1 MQAGFSLWVQ
11 IAVMTIVPSHVGRQE
26 QAAHRGAPKVA
37 AGARR
42 KGASCTAH
50 LHWRRDGTRR
60 GSRNQ
65 VAEDQGRVF
74 RSGKAS

>member
-11 IAVMTIVPSHVGRQE
+11 IAVMTTCLRTW
-26 QAAHRGAPKVA
+26 
-37 AGARR
+37 AGKKRLRTEERR
-42 KGASCTAH
+42 KWRLEGAKELAALRTYVQ
-50 LHWRRDGTRR
+50 WRRDGTRR

-65 VAEDQGRVF
+65 IAEDQGRVF